1 MTIRND
7 TWDSGGNL
15 LRRETID
22 LDAVTYTLEEGGVV
36 TVPTRPLTAEEVT
49 RWTPVVDREA
59 ARRSAEQEI
68 ARLTALPLLQAETL
82 TDAQIQAIAA
92 AWESWEPGVAYAV
105 GDVVEFGGS
114 LWEVRQ
120 AHTSQADW
128 EPPDVLAL
136 FQRFRGAEDP
146 DVTPEWAPATPYAV
160 DDLVTYGGTTYR
172 CLQAHTS
179 QPGWEPPNVPALWA
193 VA

>member
-1 MTIRND
+1 MIVPSTQTPDGIGPD
-7 TWDSGGNL
+7 IPEDVA
-15 LRRETID
+15 
-22 LDAVTYTLEEGGVV
+22 DAVTGFERLEDG
-36 TVPTRPLTAEEVT
+36 TYRLTFRADFI
-49 RWTPVVDREA
+49 PPREA
-59 ARRSAEQEI
+59 ARRAAEQEI

-82 TDAQIQAIAA
+82 TDAQIEAIAA

-105 GDVVEFGGS
+105 GDVVEFGGA

-172 CLQAHTS
+172 CRQAHTS
-179 QPGWEPPNVPALWA
+179 QPGWEPPNVPALWV